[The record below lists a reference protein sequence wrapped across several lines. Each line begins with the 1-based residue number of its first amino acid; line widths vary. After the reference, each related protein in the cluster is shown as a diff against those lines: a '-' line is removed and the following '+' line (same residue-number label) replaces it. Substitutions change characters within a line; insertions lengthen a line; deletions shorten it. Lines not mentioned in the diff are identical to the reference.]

1 MAEKPKGVTKGV
13 ILSKAAREHQ
23 EKIEKEK
30 NKPQLDKD
38 VEEMEKAFS
47 KMSEALS
54 HEGKSLYWIKFF
66 ILLDLGPLIK
76 FGQDDL

>member
-30 NKPQLDKD
+30 NKP
-38 VEEMEKAFS
+38 
-47 KMSEALS
+47 
-54 HEGKSLYWIKFF
+54 
-66 ILLDLGPLIK
+66 
-76 FGQDDL
+76 